1 MASGKLDTPHFR
13 KLRTSELL
21 RLEHMFSSN
30 GYTLR
35 LVGGAVR
42 DLLLGR
48 DPKDIDLATD
58 CGPED
63 MVKLMEAEGVRYIPT
78 GLQHGTITVNTS
90 EGTYE
95 ITTLRVDRQ
104 TDGRHATVDFTS
116 DWRIDANRRDLTIN
130 AMSLG
135 LDGSLYD
142 YFNGQQHLAERRV
155 EFVGDAKLRIREDY
169 LRILR
174 YFRCANSFAFVVY
187 LSFGCALQILWS
199 GSS

>member
-1 MASGKLDTPHFR
+1 MASGKLDSPHFQR
-13 KLRTSELL
+13 LRTLDLL

-48 DPKDIDLATD
+48 NAKDIDLATD
-58 CGPED
+58 CTPGD
-63 MVKLMEAEGVRYIPT
+63 MVKLFNAEGVRHIPT
-78 GLQHGTITVNTS
+78 GVQHGTITVNTG
-90 EGTYE
+90 ERTYE

-104 TDGRHATVDFTS
+104 TDGRRAVVDFTT
-116 DWRIDANRRDLTIN
+116 DWQVDANRRDLTIN
-130 AMSLG
+130 AMSLA

-142 YFNGQQHLAERRV
+142 YFNGQQHLAEGRV
-155 EFVGDAKLRIREDY
+155 EFVGDAKTRIREDY

-174 YFRCANSFAFVVY
+174 YFRCVDSAVT
-187 LSFGCALQILWS
+187 LILLKFS
-199 GSS
+199 TVDFMGR